1 MSGVLKIPS
10 NRASGTPCRLA
21 ENDASRTEKVK
32 SARHQPAVDIVGLA
46 DAGEAP
52 NNAIAMSAYR
62 RRPSSAAKVS
72 SQPGFRAVRSGSGV
86 HVRDIESR
94 RSTQSSRTHRRYPTL
109 TAYSNA
115 PVLP

>member
-72 SQPGFRAVRSGSGV
+72 SQPDCGLSAAEAGFTCEILKAV
-86 HVRDIESR
+86 VRLSR
-94 RSTQSSRTHRRYPTL
+94 RAPTRGI
-109 TAYSNA
+109 
-115 PVLP
+115 